1 MNDEKGVVVMAITIY
16 DVARDASVSMA
27 TVSRVVNGNQN
38 VKPSTRRKVLESIER
53 LGYRPNAVARGLASK
68 KTTTVGVIIPD
79 ISTSFY
85 GELSRGVADV
95 ATMYEYNII
104 LSNSDERPER
114 ELELIVDHLGKQVD
128 GIIFMSDSVSEEV
141 RQEMSRSP
149 VPIVLAGT
157 IDTEEQFATVNIDYE
172 QAAYESVVKLIENGH
187 KDIVFITGPLSRDI
201 NRIHKKTGYERA
213 LNEAGLEI
221 KEEYMIEIEDSYD
234 AAYESWESIQQ
245 LEAQPTAFFA
255 VNSTIAVGVL
265 NGIRDTGYSVPDDY
279 ELICYEHSNLTRIV
293 RPKLT
298 SVVVPL
304 YDIGAVSMRLL
315 TKLMDGEEVEE
326 KHIQLPFHF
335 AERDSV
341 R

>member
-1 MNDEKGVVVMAITIY
+1 MAITIY
-16 DVARDASVSMA
+16 DVARDANVSMA

-85 GELSRGVADV
+85 GEVSRGIADI

-104 LSNSDERPER
+104 LSNSDERSER
-114 ELELIVDHLGKQVD
+114 ELELLVDHLGKQVD
-128 GIIFMSDSVSEEV
+128 GVIFMSDSVSAEV

-157 IDTEEQFATVNIDYE
+157 IDTEEQFPTVNIDYE
-172 QAAYESVVKLIENGH
+172 QAAYESVVKLIDNGH
-187 KDIVFITGPLSRDI
+187 KEIAFVTGPLSRDI
-201 NRIHKKTGYERA
+201 NRVHKKAGYERA
-213 LNEAGLEI
+213 LKEAGIEL
-221 KEEYMIEIEDSYD
+221 KEEYVFEVDGTYDDSYERWQEIEK
-234 AAYESWESIQQ
+234 
-245 LEAQPTAFFA
+245 LEQQPTAFFA
-255 VNSTIAVGVL
+255 SNSTLAVGIL
-265 NGIRDTGYSVPDDY
+265 NGIRDAGYSVPEDY
-279 ELICYEHSNLTRIV
+279 EIICYEHSNLTRIV
-293 RPKLT
+293 RPQLT

-315 TKLMDGEEVEE
+315 TKLMDKEEVENLQ
-326 KHIQLPFHF
+326 INLPYHF
-335 AERDSV
+335 VDRDSLK
-341 R
+341 

>member
-1 MNDEKGVVVMAITIY
+1 MAITIY
-16 DVARDASVSMA
+16 DVAHDANVSMA
-27 TVSRVVNGNQN
+27 TVSRVINGNQN

-85 GELSRGVADV
+85 GELSRGVADI

-114 ELELIVDHLGKQVD
+114 ELELLIDHFGKQVD
-128 GIIFMSDSVSEEV
+128 GVIFMSDSVSEEV
-141 RQEMSRSP
+141 REEMTRSP

-157 IDTEEQFATVNIDYE
+157 IDTEGQFATVNINYE
-172 QAAYESVVKLIENGH
+172 QAAYESVVKLIDNGH
-187 KDIVFITGPLSRDI
+187 KDIVFVTGPLSRDI
-201 NRIHKKTGYERA
+201 NRIHKLAGYERA
-213 LNEAGLEI
+213 LKEAGI
-221 KEEYMIEIEDSYD
+221 VMKDEYIIEIEDTYD
-234 AAYESWESIQQ
+234 TAYESWQKIKE
-245 LEAQPTAFFA
+245 LEVQPTAFFT

-265 NGIRDTGYSVPDDY
+265 NGVRDDGYSVPEDY

-293 RPKLT
+293 RPQLT

-304 YDIGAVSMRLL
+304 YDIGAVAMRLL
-315 TKLMDGEEVEE
+315 TKLMNDEEIED
-326 KHIQLPFHF
+326 KHINLPYRF
-335 AERDSV
+335 ADRGSLK
-341 R
+341 